1 LMATSSLMVF
11 LLVGSTSIARQKSE
25 NGDDKH
31 VTVSQEAL
39 NEVASEL
46 TLIRDSIRKDVERLE
61 REYLQACQSR
71 ARAGD
76 PRDQAIGL
84 DLDQQRKNYNRIV
97 EQLKRLQYLAE
108 RD

>member
-1 LMATSSLMVF
+1 MATSSLIVF

-25 NGDDKH
+25 DGDDKN

-39 NEVASEL
+39 HEVASEL
-46 TLIRDSIRKDVERLE
+46 SLIRDSIQKDVERLE

-71 ARAGD
+71 ARAGGPKD
-76 PRDQAIGL
+76 EAIGL
-84 DLDQQRKNYNRIV
+84 DLDQQRKNYKRIV